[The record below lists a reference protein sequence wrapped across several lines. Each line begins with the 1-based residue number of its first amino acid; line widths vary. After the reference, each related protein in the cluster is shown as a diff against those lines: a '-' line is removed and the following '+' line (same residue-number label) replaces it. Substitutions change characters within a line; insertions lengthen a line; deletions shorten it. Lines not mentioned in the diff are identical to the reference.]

1 MSKTIKEGNV
11 TTEIV
16 DLTGGLGNLSIDEVL
31 ARTGGKAGEIVEIQ
45 PDGSKVTYFA
55 EEVGSGCST
64 FFFPFSV
71 PELKPFKPCYQKSLI
86 LS

>member
-1 MSKTIKEGNV
+1 MSKTVKTVV

-45 PDGSKVTYFA
+45 PDGSKVTYFV
-55 EEVGSGCST
+55 EEVR
-64 FFFPFSV
+64 FA
-71 PELKPFKPCYQKSLI
+71 ELKANVPSFFTEQQTKYDKYDGL
-86 LS
+86 

>member
-45 PDGSKVTYFA
+45 PDGSKVTYFV
-55 EEVGSGCST
+55 EEVGRLLLH
-64 FFFPFSV
+64 FSV
-71 PELKPFKPCYQKSLI
+71 LTFKNTEIKKV
-86 LS
+86 

>member
-1 MSKTIKEGNV
+1 MSKTVKKEGNV

-45 PDGSKVTYFA
+45 PDGSKVTYFV
-55 EEVGSGCST
+55 EEVR
-64 FFFPFSV
+64 FA
-71 PELKPFKPCYQKSLI
+71 ELKAIYLASSLSKNEI
-86 LS
+86 